1 MITPKMPTIKL
12 FTPISLM
19 AFCRSLVV
27 VFVTASSIALIMKTK
42 RTAWARKM
50 ASFSAPS
57 QIYLVIKLRVYR
69 RLPLDCLGFKLNLS
83 PIIKRFMSSAPK
95 MKLLTQK
102 TKIGDFKF
110 KIAIYQLIK
119 LFSIKFLAFL
129 REAKSLGNLLCN
141 KMINL
146 SFFAINA

>member
-27 VFVTASSIALIMKTK
+27 VFVTASSIALIMTTK

-83 PIIKRFMSSAPK
+83 RHKAVYVKRTKDEASHPK
-95 MKLLTQK
+95 DK
-102 TKIGDFKF
+102 DR
-110 KIAIYQLIK
+110 QL
-119 LFSIKFLAFL
+119 
-129 REAKSLGNLLCN
+129 
-141 KMINL
+141 
-146 SFFAINA
+146 

>member
-1 MITPKMPTIKL
+1 MVTTMPKMPTIKL

-27 VFVTASSIALIMKTK
+27 VFVTASSVTLVMTIK

-57 QIYLVIKLRVYR
+57 QICLVIKLRVYR

-83 PIIKRFMSSAPK
+83 RHKAVYVKLAKDKAPHPK
-95 MKLLTQK
+95 DKDRRL
-102 TKIGDFKF
+102 
-110 KIAIYQLIK
+110 
-119 LFSIKFLAFL
+119 
-129 REAKSLGNLLCN
+129 
-141 KMINL
+141 
-146 SFFAINA
+146 

>member
-27 VFVTASSIALIMKTK
+27 VFVTASSVAPVMTIK

-57 QIYLVIKLRVYR
+57 QICLVIKLRVYR

-83 PIIKRFMSSAPK
+83 RHKAVYVKLAKDKAPHPK
-95 MKLLTQK
+95 DKDRRL
-102 TKIGDFKF
+102 
-110 KIAIYQLIK
+110 
-119 LFSIKFLAFL
+119 
-129 REAKSLGNLLCN
+129 
-141 KMINL
+141 
-146 SFFAINA
+146 